1 MIACE
6 KMTSDQTDMNS
17 QEQILQEQHKLER
30 VVTDALHIAQ
40 ELGADTAE
48 ISISSKREF
57 RLTPVAVKS
66 KTSNLTKTAHWVLR
80 YTAMAAKV
88 PHPLRI

>member
-48 ISISSKREF
+48 ISISKQ
-57 RLTPVAVKS
+57 
-66 KTSNLTKTAHWVLR
+66 
-80 YTAMAAKV
+80 
-88 PHPLRI
+88 PLILYS

>member
-48 ISISSKREF
+48 ISISKQ
-57 RLTPVAVKS
+57 T
-66 KTSNLTKTAHWVLR
+66 
-80 YTAMAAKV
+80 
-88 PHPLRI
+88 